1 MKTFAWRKKRMTIT
15 KKWVRTQKKRLLFEI
30 WRKIWSKQ
38 VIFIIMY
45 YSSNRAHR
53 DRDYFSIIFLRD
65 SYFYAYFALILAL
78 RPSSIQPMTLPE
90 NLLTSSSLLRRSFL
104 PCQMTSAEITRRIFF
119 FGVSIGLYF
128 KQIFEQKKNVLK
140 IDKNKKKK
148 EWQATGWW
156 IKCLKINYKF
166 ESPSTIG

>member
-1 MKTFAWRKKRMTIT
+1 MIETGYFHHHVLLIESCTPWS
-15 KKWVRTQKKRLLFEI
+15 RLF
-30 WRKIWSKQ
+30 
-38 VIFIIMY
+38 F
-45 YSSNRAHR
+45 H
-53 DRDYFSIIFLRD
+53 YFPSRQLFLRLFRSHSCIATKFDPTND
-65 SYFYAYFALILAL
+65 SARKSADFFV
-78 RPSSIQPMTLPE
+78 SI
-90 NLLTSSSLLRRSFL
+90 TSQF
-104 PCQMTSAEITRRIFF
+104 SAMSNDFSRNNTTNFF

>member
-1 MKTFAWRKKRMTIT
+1 MSAVKTEYFLGVKFQTLNENIRMKEKKNDDYKEMSAHS
-15 KKWVRTQKKRLLFEI
+15 KKRLLFEI

-78 RPSSIQPMTLPE
+78 RPSSIHPMTLPE

-119 FGVSIGLYF
+119 FLVFRLAFILSKF
-128 KQIFEQKKNVLK
+128 SSRKKM
-140 IDKNKKKK
+140 
-148 EWQATGWW
+148 
-156 IKCLKINYKF
+156 F
-166 ESPSTIG
+166 